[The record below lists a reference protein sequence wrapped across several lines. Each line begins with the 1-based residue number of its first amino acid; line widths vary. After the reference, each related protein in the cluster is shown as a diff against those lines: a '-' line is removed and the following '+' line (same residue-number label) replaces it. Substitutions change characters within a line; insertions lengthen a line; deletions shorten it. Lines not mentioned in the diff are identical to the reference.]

1 MFAYPDFEKP
11 LNIETVKL
19 LLDNAQERSV
29 NRMMLITWGDINTD
43 AKALA
48 ETSKIEIMDTEK
60 MLQEIN
66 ERNLDIAIDEFR
78 MDVQGDL
85 ETKFSKERFKIYLD
99 LVKNASSNMAK
110 KDSLEVLSKYFLN
123 GIKGLKVID
132 KNYRGPSEEFDL
144 IVANESDESPLK
156 AIGNPVAVECRHR
169 RRPASSK
176 DIRDFFGKLN
186 AACLKAGIL
195 ISLKGITGNQ
205 FDAVG
210 AIRDARKGGICI
222 IVIDIE
228 DLKKIAEGKT
238 PIEIVRECF
247 YKYI

>member
-99 LVKNASSNMAK
+99 LVKNASSNMA
-110 KDSLEVLSKYFLN
+110 
-123 GIKGLKVID
+123 
-132 KNYRGPSEEFDL
+132 
-144 IVANESDESPLK
+144 
-156 AIGNPVAVECRHR
+156 
-169 RRPASSK
+169 
-176 DIRDFFGKLN
+176 
-186 AACLKAGIL
+186 
-195 ISLKGITGNQ
+195 
-205 FDAVG
+205 
-210 AIRDARKGGICI
+210 
-222 IVIDIE
+222 
-228 DLKKIAEGKT
+228 
-238 PIEIVRECF
+238 
-247 YKYI
+247 